1 MKKSILF
8 IALAAGMLAASCTK
22 TVVTVVRPADES
34 PVEQKLI
41 IGVSSGKD
49 ALTTKAG
56 RPLLS
61 QAAGQDIQNIS
72 LYFVPTSEIEG
83 KGTVV
88 LIKNVTPGEWENA
101 QNHGTQGKQLE
112 ITLKKSN
119 GEELADGTYDVYAV
133 GYSTEHDYTLNQIQK
148 GASWDD
154 KNFYATATGDADEIF
169 AGKAKVYAKT
179 ETDAEQNTIKY
190 LASTENGGTEDTPS
204 IILNRQVAGV
214 TGYFTNIPAK
224 VNDKVPAKLRL
235 VASNKFTKLNFVDL
249 YNADPVENHKFVVN
263 GSDAS
268 SDSKVPY
275 WDNNKE
281 GYILYEINLSEWFV
295 LEGGKTFD
303 QLDINGDGYVGYLD
317 AICHVYKKSGDD
329 AKAVTGLDDI
339 DGANWSEDIV
349 DETGAHNKLETFWK
363 NANVSHKQQL
373 VAGSVFA
380 GKFVIPFTS
389 TKGVNTLELQLLDA
403 SDNIL
408 TNWNVRVPSDE
419 LYNSSTDGSAT
430 GTVITLTDDTQ
441 EVYNIY
447 RNHMYSLG
455 SKGLINDNTDAGE
468 DPDPSDPDPDP
479 KPEPDPDPDTD
490 PDGDHPQDLTQNNLL
505 IHVNDQW
512 EIIHHMEID

>member
-61 QAAGQDIQNIS
+61 QAAGQDIDEIK
-72 LYFVPTSEIEG
+72 LYFVNSSNQ
-83 KGTVV
+83 VV
-88 LIKNVTPGEWENA
+88 LVKTVKSGEWANA
-101 QNHGTQGKQLE
+101 VDHGTQGKQLE
-112 ITLKKSN
+112 ITLKASN
-119 GEELADGTYDVYAV
+119 NESLTEDATVYAV
-133 GYSTEHDYTLNQIQK
+133 GYSTGTYTLNPVNAESPWTDI
-148 GASWDD
+148 A
-154 KNFYATATGDADEIF
+154 FYATPNQDAEEIF
-169 AGKAKVYAKT
+169 AGTAKVYVESRK
-179 ETDAEQNTIKY
+179 
-190 LASTENGGTEDTPS
+190 LADGTTQSFLANKNGGKIEDTPE
-204 IILNRQVAGV
+204 IVLNRQVAGV

-224 VNDKVPAKLRL
+224 VNGIVPAKLRL
-235 VASNKFTKLNFVDL
+235 IASNKSAQVNFVNLVSEDNSTL
-249 YNADPVENHKFVVN
+249 KTNYVVN
-263 GSDAS
+263 GSGSPAAENLPYYAS
-268 SDSKVPY
+268 DKKGYKV
-275 WDNNKE
+275 
-281 GYILYEINLSEWFV
+281 YEIDLAQWF
-295 LEGGKTFD
+295 EFGGGKTYETFD
-303 QLDINGDGYVGYLD
+303 KLDINGDGYVGYLD

-339 DGANWSEDIV
+339 DGANWSEDIE
-349 DETGAHNKLETFWK
+349 DEINHEKLETFWK

-380 GKFVIPFTS
+380 GKFVIPFKSKENT
-389 TKGVNTLELQLLDA
+389 NTLELQLLDA
-403 SDNIL
+403 SGNVL
-408 TNWNVRVPSDE
+408 TNWNVRVPEDE
-419 LYNSSTDGSAT
+419 LYVSGTNPEPSTGVDVTT
-430 GTVITLTDDTQ
+430 GLADDTQ
-441 EVYNIY
+441 SIYNIY